1 MSSTPN
7 MTQTINQI
15 ELDELEVVASDSGS
29 LLGDNINLV
38 KDVKVNLEVIVGKTE
53 ITIDQLFA
61 LEKGDVLSLDKDTRM
76 PLEVRLDGR
85 TVATGSLVAV
95 GSNFGIEI
103 NSINKK

>member
-1 MSSTPN
+1 MSSNPN
-7 MTQTINQI
+7 ITQNINEI
-15 ELDELEVVASDSGS
+15 ELDELEVIASDSGA
-29 LLGDNINLV
+29 LLGENIELV

-53 ITIDQLFA
+53 ITINELFA

-95 GSNFGIEI
+95 GSNFGIQI